1 MPDKYQLPSG
11 DVAELEYPDTW
22 VIFSQVGNI
31 PDPLTSKVLKLLE
44 LEGITLPEG
53 TNSTWKH
60 MADKQLGLFG
70 IYKWCRKDKTLDLTI
85 EHGDMVNTLGRL
97 DVRHIDLEYVYYN
110 FFRSGNAEKIIEN
123 SHTPNIR
130 STEEPTSDMQRLQH
144 NPIEIPNSA
153 NGVELITP

>member
-11 DVAELEYPDTW
+11 DIAELEYPDTW
-22 VIFSQVGNI
+22 AIFSQVGNI

-44 LEGITLPEG
+44 LEGVALPEG

-85 EHGDMVNTLGRL
+85 EHGDGVNTLGRL
-97 DVRHIDLEYVYYN
+97 DVRHVDLEYVYYN
-110 FFRSGNAEKIIEN
+110 FFRAGNAIKIVET
-123 SHTPNIR
+123 S
-130 STEEPTSDMQRLQH
+130 STTDARGATQHSPIMQRLRD
-144 NPIEIPNSA
+144 NALAVSET
-153 NGVELITP
+153 NGVALNTT

>member
-11 DVAELEYPDTW
+11 DIAELEYPDTW

-31 PDPLTSKVLKLLE
+31 PDPLVAKVLKLLE
-44 LEGITLPEG
+44 LEGVALPEG

-85 EHGDMVNTLGRL
+85 EHGDNVTTLGRL
-97 DVRHIDLEYVYYN
+97 DVRHVDLEYVYYN
-110 FFRSGNAEKIIEN
+110 FFRAGNAVKVIEN
-123 SHTPNIR
+123 SHTTNIR
-130 STEEPTSDMQRLQH
+130 GIAELTPDMQRLQY
-144 NPIEIPNSA
+144 NAVNVSETA